1 MDSDED
7 PSSLLALL
15 EGSDYRG
22 LHRRFSSFLKPFH
35 PFLSSSATSKS
46 TKKDKKIRDLC
57 SKYLP
62 FLNSLIKIL
71 SKQCSQPP
79 KSTADRDAM
88 VEELFSIYRLYIDC
102 MSCVAPALV
111 LKPYSDIL
119 WRVSYLRRLCDWC
132 RYRETEEEGLA
143 VLSELRSRIGGDA
156 AKLLPEPQGE
166 FENPELAADVAHV
179 VSRMARCAYGK
190 ESFLE
195 EDYQRVLALLDQVR
209 PWLRLADSEV
219 SEKLLGTIVWELY
232 HCTLFIMKHFSN
244 FNEDLLCCFCVET
257 LAECLKS
264 SRKFDLIK
272 MARKFCFSFEPNWA
286 KSPLVIRS
294 ILKSALGF
302 IVCECK
308 HGTVNANDI
317 LDLLY
322 HFATKCQNQS
332 SVICKEAEEFL
343 LDIAADFFQVLP
355 HIACILT
362 FYAAG
367 LFFEYASQKARQ
379 TDAMSEGLK
388 SASAISLFL
397 DNEVLLENLARSLC
411 ALRRHVEQCSNITTE
426 LPGPCIYKICDSSHE
441 QVSLLSYVQALGYFC
456 TPLVETIRIIWEQ
469 NYRGKD
475 VVQLPA
481 CVNCIQDALYQFC
494 DVLLFGLS
502 NASDEL
508 VDKLRKHLLAA
519 GYGAI
524 AGFRVALLT
533 YGNFQKSISC
543 VQQVITMNWLKPH
556 DLRSV
561 AVSLY
566 NIGVDLYNSK
576 NLEQASIALNL
587 SFQAIWAHVSLL
599 GCKYA
604 GKADG
609 SADDLTQDAL
619 KDSISSSCAY
629 SSFYLDVLHQCGNES
644 LHEILAESLLNWS
657 SANDLSKSFF
667 SPMVLVKQW
676 VKIVFKEFQNI
687 LVEDNVPMLSTILS
701 SSSKN
706 FSTASL
712 GTILEQE
719 LIAYAEMEARQPAF
733 CRAMQHKI
741 TDVLLQELYLKKDYS
756 LQRARV
762 LLSKSRL
769 ARMDGTDGL
778 KLSIQHLSE
787 AISILE
793 DFSAGPYER
802 DMSLHQLVLTYC
814 LRALCLEES
823 DHDSEVFL
831 HDISRVLKIWSNT
844 DVTSLSL
851 CKADVIRAIPLLYH
865 IADLLSLKGF
875 AQLQNEICKHIFI
888 LYKWNNVSMEESL
901 TILLGGRWLNHAICG
916 SPLDEAFIAMLCK
929 RFDIPA
935 NSVDFWMNA
944 MKSSQP
950 LLLGLKQK
958 LSISSS
964 HCAQLVNQH
973 SGGSKSSVVT
983 SEDVTEAASAM
994 MAHGPVSGNS
1004 AFVAGCLYYDLSER
1018 LASSG
1023 QLVEGLLY
1031 ATEALRLRK
1040 MVLFRF
1046 FKHSYRIKPSKFA
1059 PVVDIHQLEAWGS
1072 LVAIFWPDIAKEEK
1086 TAGPILSPW
1095 NILKCYLESVLQVGN
1110 LYELTRNAEDAEL
1123 LFLVGKNI
1131 SCVLGLPI
1139 FRVMFES
1146 LLGKLYLKRELPNL
1160 AESELNSAKQIV
1172 GDCNMG
1178 TVCTHCKLILDVSL
1192 DMRFGDLKRV
1202 LSNKNGQMQP
1212 GQSEPPS
1219 LGVYTSALDKLNFA
1233 ELNCPFLHCEDK
1245 NVKIVD
1251 SDGPIL
1257 KLVSISSNAAVHLSN
1272 KAKQLEAC
1280 EYCSTSEP
1288 KMAFEYQSKPKHN
1301 SEVPSALPVDIEVNP
1316 EHKRPRRSTRTRKT
1330 SKQVQEEQCSKRKDT
1345 TRTGSDH
1352 QFSHRAQSDAEG
1364 QFECL
1369 KTSNCRTRTQEQRTE
1384 STNNVCDEACRCH
1397 GAFCLRCLIRR
1408 VVEAGS
1414 VHGMI
1419 CIKRE
1424 YQRRHLLLS
1433 LFHRIRK
1440 CTEACGEVHEV
1451 HKIFWRSIFILYDR
1465 KLLSEAY
1472 SEIQHCLLLE
1482 LFGRE
1487 SPTDLFALGRARL
1500 LYNICWF
1507 SVKQFFS
1514 KKHSSSANCCLLS
1527 DIKMP
1532 TIVSWL
1538 LQAFLVCRHVPLLL
1552 KKVTRL
1558 LAVIYLLSTFGAP
1571 FPSLVSDKLVAS
1583 SWAAY
1588 FHQVSIGTGQHHKY
1602 LSILNERLDLCSS
1615 GNSELS
1621 SLTIVVREAQESLRI
1636 APDKLED
1643 LEEFIDDYFRR
1654 LPGITIICLC
1664 FLGSGYTFI
1673 FKNML
1678 SLATPIS
1685 SWMLFSRISSN
1696 QQPVTVILPMNQVPE
1711 EQTSVNFDL
1720 QSIFVTRDKW
1730 ICPWSSNVID
1740 DVAPQFRSMLE
1751 ESHSCSKLQVDD
1763 DISRTMYWVQK
1774 AKLNKRLENFTRS
1787 LEDLCFGTWRFLL
1800 LGDPFDCPE
1809 LDRVRVKLVR
1819 ELKQKLKYEAHETL
1833 VQIFLSAKYE
1843 LEIENWIAQLLAYR
1857 GCFARGN
1864 WEPRSLPACLSV
1876 EEVKDNISD
1885 SSYKLILKAIR
1896 QLEEKHFNRRSIV
1909 LVLDADMQMLPWES
1923 LPTLRKQ
1930 EVYRMPSVNSIFA
1943 LLKQMHNGRG
1953 LGRRYE
1959 TPFPLVNPFDAYFL
1973 LNPSGDLHETQT
1985 EFEDL
1990 FKREMTEGRVC
2001 SVPPFEELASALQKH
2016 DLFIYFGHGSGE
2028 QFWPRKKIENLDRC
2042 AATLLMGC
2050 SSGSLVIKGQYTPEG
2065 PPLSYLLAGCPA
2077 IIANLWDVLS
2087 NDINRYCKV
2096 LLDAWLR
2103 DASQT
2108 DSGEELR
2115 FASLMGKARD
2125 ACRFPF
2131 LTGAAPV
2138 CYGVPTRILKKDT

>member
-7 PSSLLALL
+7 PSYLLALL

-35 PFLSSSATSKS
+35 SFLSSTATSKS
-46 TKKDKKIRDLC
+46 TRKDKKIRDLC

-88 VEELFSIYRLYIDC
+88 AAELFSVYRLYIDC

-119 WRVSYLRRLCDWC
+119 WRVSYLRRLCEWG

-156 AKLLPEPQGE
+156 AKLLPEPQGD
-166 FENPELAADVAHV
+166 FENPELAADVVHV

-190 ESFLE
+190 ESFHE
-195 EDYQRVLALLDQVR
+195 ADYRRVLTLLDQVR
-209 PWLRLADSEV
+209 PWISEIGKLADSEV

-232 HCTLFIMKHFSN
+232 HCTLFIMEHFSN
-244 FNEDLLCCFCVET
+244 FNEDMLCSFCMET

-264 SRKFDLIK
+264 SRKPDLVK

-302 IVCECK
+302 IVCDCK
-308 HGTVNANDI
+308 
-317 LDLLY
+317 
-322 HFATKCQNQS
+322 
-332 SVICKEAEEFL
+332 
-343 LDIAADFFQVLP
+343 VLP

-367 LFFEYASQKARQ
+367 LFFEYVSWKARQ

-397 DNEVLLENLARSLC
+397 DNQVLLENLARSLC
-411 ALRRHVEQCSNITTE
+411 ALHRHVEQCHKKTTE

-456 TPLVETIRIIWEQ
+456 TPLVETIRTIWEQ

-481 CVNCIQDALYQFC
+481 RVNCIQDALYQFC
-494 DVLLFGLS
+494 DVILFGLRCTS
-502 NASDEL
+502 LYAEYL
-508 VDKLRKHLLAA
+508 VILFA
-519 GYGAI
+519 
-524 AGFRVALLT
+524 ALLPSILMT
-533 YGNFQKSISC
+533 IWNLAKALIMINVKWLVVHLVSPLLFYDLLEISKFPLLLIMQKSIYC
-543 VQQVITMNWLKPH
+543 MQQVITMNWLKPQ

-566 NIGVDLYNSK
+566 NVGVDLYNSK
-576 NLEQASIALNL
+576 SLEQASIALNL
-587 SFQAIWAHVSLL
+587 SFQATWAHVSLL
-599 GCKYA
+599 GCKYS

-619 KDSISSSCAY
+619 EDSLSSSCTY

-644 LHEILAESLLNWS
+644 LREILAESLLNWS
-657 SANDLSKSFF
+657 SANDLSKSSF
-667 SPMVLVKQW
+667 SPLVLVKQW
-676 VKIVFKEFQNI
+676 VKIVFKEFQNSV
-687 LVEDNVPMLSTILS
+687 VEDNVPMLHTILS

-706 FSTASL
+706 FSTTSL
-712 GTILEQE
+712 GTILEQVNLDVVATTFFHDVYLE
-719 LIAYAEMEARQPAF
+719 LITYAEMEARQPTF

-741 TDVLLQELYLKKDYS
+741 TDVLLEELYLKKDYC
-756 LQRARV
+756 LRRARV
-762 LLSKSRL
+762 LVSKSRL

-787 AISILE
+787 AISMLE
-793 DFSAGPYER
+793 DFSAGPHER
-802 DMSLHQLVLTYC
+802 DMSLHQLALTYC
-814 LRALCLEES
+814 LRALCLQES
-823 DHDSEVFL
+823 DHDSEVIL
-831 HDISRVLKIWSNT
+831 CDISRVLKIWSNME
-844 DVTSLSL
+844 VTNLSL

-875 AQLQNEICKHIFI
+875 AQLQNEIYKHIVM

-901 TILLGGRWLNHAICG
+901 AILLGGRWLNHAICG

-944 MKSSQP
+944 IKSSQP
-950 LLLGLKQK
+950 LFLGLKQK

-964 HCAQLVNQH
+964 HIQLVNRH
-973 SGGSKSSVVT
+973 SRGSKSSVVT
-983 SEDVTEAASAM
+983 CEDVTEAASAM
-994 MAHGPVSGNS
+994 MAHGPVSSNS

-1023 QLVEGLLY
+1023 QLVEGLMY

-1046 FKHSYRIKPSKFA
+1046 FKHSYRIKPSKFSPA
-1059 PVVDIHQLEAWGS
+1059 VAIHQLEAWGS

-1146 LLGKLYLKRELPNL
+1146 LLGKIYLKRELPNL
-1160 AESELNSAKQIV
+1160 AESEINSAKQILA
-1172 GDCNMG
+1172 DCKMG
-1178 TVCTHCKLILDVSL
+1178 AVCTHCKLILDVSL

-1212 GQSEPPS
+1212 GQSEPPA

-1245 NVKIVD
+1245 NMKIVN
-1251 SDGPIL
+1251 SDDPSL
-1257 KLVSISSNAAVHLSN
+1257 KLVSISTNAAVHLSN
-1272 KAKQLEAC
+1272 KAKQLETC

-1288 KMAFEYQSKPKHN
+1288 KIAFEYQSKPKHN
-1301 SEVPSALPVDIEVNP
+1301 SEVPSALPLDNELNP
-1316 EHKRPRRSTRTRKT
+1316 KHKKPRRSTRARKT
-1330 SKQVQEEQCSKRKDT
+1330 SKQVQEEQSSKHNDP
-1345 TRTGSDH
+1345 TRTGSGH
-1352 QFSHRAQSDAEG
+1352 QLSHRAQSDAEG
-1364 QFECL
+1364 QYECP
-1369 KTSNCRTRTQEQRTE
+1369 KTSNGRTHTQEQRTE
-1384 STNNVCDEACRCH
+1384 PTNNVCDEACRSH
-1397 GAFCLRCLIRR
+1397 GAICWRCLIRR

-1414 VHGMI
+1414 VEGI
-1419 CIKRE
+1419 IYVKWE
-1424 YQRRHLLLS
+1424 YQRRLLVLS
-1433 LFHRIRK
+1433 LLHRIRK

-1451 HKIFWRSIFILYDR
+1451 HKIFWRGIFILYNR
-1465 KLLSEAY
+1465 KLLSEAC
-1472 SEIQHCLLLE
+1472 SGIRHCLLLD
-1482 LFGRE
+1482 LIGRE
-1487 SPTDLFALGRARL
+1487 SPTDLFPLGRARL

-1514 KKHSSSANCCLLS
+1514 KKHSSLVNCCLLS
-1527 DIKMP
+1527 EIKMP

-1538 LQAFLVCRHVPLLL
+1538 LQSFLVCRHVPLLL

-1615 GNSELS
+1615 GTSEVCFCFS
-1621 SLTIVVREAQESLRI
+1621 SSFSSSSV
-1636 APDKLED
+1636 
-1643 LEEFIDDYFRR
+1643 
-1654 LPGITIICLC
+1654 
-1664 FLGSGYTFI
+1664 GYV
-1673 FKNML
+1673 ML
-1678 SLATPIS
+1678 L
-1685 SWMLFSRISSN
+1685 
-1696 QQPVTVILPMNQVPE
+1696 
-1711 EQTSVNFDL
+1711 
-1720 QSIFVTRDKW
+1720 
-1730 ICPWSSNVID
+1730 
-1740 DVAPQFRSMLE
+1740 
-1751 ESHSCSKLQVDD
+1751 
-1763 DISRTMYWVQK
+1763 
-1774 AKLNKRLENFTRS
+1774 
-1787 LEDLCFGTWRFLL
+1787 
-1800 LGDPFDCPE
+1800 
-1809 LDRVRVKLVR
+1809 
-1819 ELKQKLKYEAHETL
+1819 
-1833 VQIFLSAKYE
+1833 
-1843 LEIENWIAQLLAYR
+1843 
-1857 GCFARGN
+1857 
-1864 WEPRSLPACLSV
+1864 
-1876 EEVKDNISD
+1876 
-1885 SSYKLILKAIR
+1885 
-1896 QLEEKHFNRRSIV
+1896 
-1909 LVLDADMQMLPWES
+1909 
-1923 LPTLRKQ
+1923 
-1930 EVYRMPSVNSIFA
+1930 
-1943 LLKQMHNGRG
+1943 
-1953 LGRRYE
+1953 
-1959 TPFPLVNPFDAYFL
+1959 
-1973 LNPSGDLHETQT
+1973 
-1985 EFEDL
+1985 
-1990 FKREMTEGRVC
+1990 
-2001 SVPPFEELASALQKH
+2001 
-2016 DLFIYFGHGSGE
+2016 
-2028 QFWPRKKIENLDRC
+2028 
-2042 AATLLMGC
+2042 
-2050 SSGSLVIKGQYTPEG
+2050 
-2065 PPLSYLLAGCPA
+2065 
-2077 IIANLWDVLS
+2077 
-2087 NDINRYCKV
+2087 
-2096 LLDAWLR
+2096 
-2103 DASQT
+2103 
-2108 DSGEELR
+2108 
-2115 FASLMGKARD
+2115 
-2125 ACRFPF
+2125 
-2131 LTGAAPV
+2131 
-2138 CYGVPTRILKKDT
+2138 